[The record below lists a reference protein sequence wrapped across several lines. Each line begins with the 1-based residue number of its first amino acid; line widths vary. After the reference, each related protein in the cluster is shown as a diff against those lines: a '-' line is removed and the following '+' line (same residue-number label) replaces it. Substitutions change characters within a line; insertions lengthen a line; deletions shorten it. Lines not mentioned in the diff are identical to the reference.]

1 MSLKTSQA
9 LPVENYSVIQQSE
22 NGTQFGPNNKIR
34 FRIGSHL
41 GYIDFK
47 TSYLQWNLEV
57 QNAKAKMEFT
67 NGMGADVLIRTWRV
81 LIGGHIIEE
90 IDHPNVLLKT
100 WKYDYGQDL
109 GMREISEVLDK
120 SGNGTGYKG
129 LNKTGAAVNITLN
142 ENPCALVKCILDL
155 NFSGIFGSSQTFPV
169 GLTGDV
175 EIEIT
180 LEDQRKC
187 FQVIQDGY
195 QPFCL
200 TDTTSRYSR
209 GCSLGAS
216 LDLTGGPTSLTL
228 KESPTNQGPLCKSR
242 VDLEDGSQS
251 VGALKLPNGCPFSV
265 GQQLR
270 ISGEGTAVGANEQ
283 AEHAVGA
290 VSAISYVTG
299 APVLTIPSLTVNTNP
314 ILDGRLGFAQDGP
327 DGGATNWSNGGSLT
341 YEVSVPS
348 LVLQVVVPPQ
358 QYIAEQAN
366 KVATEGY
373 AIDVPT
379 FTCYKT
385 NTYADIKSATIDV
398 PCYASRARS
407 IIAIGTDSNQALG
420 GNSIL
425 TSPYDMRGYYND
437 LHQYQFQ
444 IGEQREP
451 VRPVDCGNLST
462 AAHNV
467 SQEQLTELEKAL
479 KASGC
484 DVRSLR
490 HHRNNF
496 IIGRALSAYGGS
508 IPLTMKGA
516 RIYIDYLQ
524 NDKRQQATTTI
535 VAKNW
540 HVFCSHIRRL
550 NITPQ
555 GVSVMY

>member
-1 MSLKTSQA
+1 MSLKISQA

-47 TSYLQWNLEV
+47 TSYLQWNLEI

-90 IDHPNVLLKT
+90 MDHPNVLLKT

-129 LNKTGAAVNITLN
+129 LNKTGAAVDISAN

-195 QPFCL
+195 QPFAL
-200 TDTTSRYSR
+200 TDTTSRYARGPYLSDSLAADTDHTALTLDAGPAGLLKSR
-209 GCSLGAS
+209 I
-216 LDLTGGPTSLTL
+216 DLTDPA
-228 KESPTNQGPLCKSR
+228 Q
-242 VDLEDGSQS
+242 VYADF
-251 VGALKLPNGCPFSV
+251 KLPNGTPFSV
-265 GQQLR
+265 GHHLR
-270 ISGEGTAVGANEQ
+270 LTGEGTAADATAQHDTDLSVVSGISLTGTNTQITIGTAFNQ
-283 AEHAVGA
+283 A
-290 VSAISYVTG
+290 TN
-299 APVLTIPSLTVNTNP
+299 PVLNARV
-314 ILDGRLGFAQDGP
+314 GFSPAGP
-327 DGGATNWSNGGSLT
+327 DDTTLTWSNNGSLT
-341 YEVSVPS
+341 YEISVPA

-385 NTYADIKSATIDV
+385 NTYQDIKSATIDI

-407 IIAIGTDSNQALG
+407 IIAIGIDSSQALG
-420 GNSIL
+420 GNHIL
-425 TSPYDMRGYYND
+425 TTPYDMTGYYND

-462 AAHNV
+462 ANHNV

-484 DVRSLR
+484 DVRSLSK
-490 HHRNNF
+490 HRTNF

-516 RIYIDYLQ
+516 RIYLDYLQ
-524 NDKRQQATTTI
+524 NDKRQQAVTDI
-535 VAKNW
+535 KPKNW
-540 HVFCSHIRRL
+540 LVFCSHIRRL